1 MTSHLFKRKIF
12 PALLAVV
19 ICFGGFSLTKSA
31 DAADKQFSK
40 SDVEQIIHDYILN
53 NPQIILNSVDDHQK
67 KTLQAH
73 QGDALEKNKEFLF
86 NDSSSPSAGNPDGDV
101 TIVEFFDYNCYYC
114 KNVFPDVMKLLE
126 KDKKVR
132 FVFRESPVLGPT
144 SEIASRWALAA
155 QEQKKYFEYHKALMF
170 SKEPITDEL
179 LEKIAVDIGL
189 DISKAKKD
197 INGADVNL
205 QLEKNRA
212 LVASLGINGV
222 PVFTVDGEIKQG
234 AVSLEQMEKMV
245 SDLRKRKEV
254 K

>member
-1 MTSHLFKRKIF
+1 MTSHFFKRKIF
-12 PALLAVV
+12 LVLLAVV
-19 ICFGGFSLTKSA
+19 ICFGGFSLANSA
-31 DAADKQFSK
+31 DAADKSLSK
-40 SDVEQIIHDYILN
+40 SNVEQIIHDYILN

-73 QGDALEKNKEFLF
+73 QGNALERNKEFLF

-114 KNVFPDVMKLLE
+114 KKVFSDVMKLLE

-132 FVFRESPVLGPT
+132 FAFREAPILGPT

-155 QEQKKYFEYHKALMF
+155 QKQKKYFEYHKTLML

-179 LEKIAVDIGL
+179 LEKIAVNIGL
-189 DISKAKKD
+189 DISKAKRD
-197 INGADVNL
+197 IDGADVNL
-205 QLEKNRA
+205 QLERNRV
-212 LVASLGINGV
+212 LVASLGISGV
-222 PVFTVDGEIKQG
+222 PVFIVDGEMKQG

-245 SDLRKRKEV
+245 SDQRKRKKV